1 MIASPKPT
9 WSAEAV
15 VRAVWTRVAAAPE
28 ALAERIEAFTQ
39 MMRDRLGIS
48 VWQVSSPQNRDTMT
62 PWPRTPEER
71 ATVVAQQ
78 RSTAG
83 FADPTGWT
91 GYSYWLDGFTQRVI
105 IRPMVH
111 AGRDGPGQAWSEQL
125 GDCAPLRGRRLGHTT
140 RRQ

>member
-1 MIASPKPT
+1 MIASPTPT

-15 VRAVWTRVAAAPE
+15 VRAVWTPVAEAPE
-28 ALAERIEAFTQ
+28 ALAERTEAFTQ

-83 FADPTGWT
+83 FADPTAWNGYSSGWT
-91 GYSYWLDGFTQRVI
+91 ASPSASSSGFLLSLPDDWSPEQVVDGVLETFDLNGLDEI
-105 IRPMVH
+105 PH
-111 AGRDGPGQAWSEQL
+111 
-125 GDCAPLRGRRLGHTT
+125 
-140 RRQ
+140 